1 VFKIEILCDDKNL
14 ARVLRALTGL
24 ALGSP
29 SVQPV
34 VNAEQQK
41 NGRVVAASAGD
52 LVALLSAHLKRN
64 RLTEVRAAQIKE
76 FAVANGY
83 AESSH
88 QHILKTAVAHK
99 LLRKKGKG
107 SGMTYTV
114 AQEK

>member
-1 VFKIEILCDDKNL
+1 
-14 ARVLRALTGL
+14 VLRALTGL

-34 VNAEQQK
+34 VNAEQK

-64 RLTEVRAAQIKE
+64 RLTEVKAAQIKE

-83 AESSH
+83 SESSH